1 MAQVLNLPNT
11 DYIVKVQEAGKI
23 TLDTGLAVGE
33 VIISGNLT
41 VLGTQTSV
49 YTTNT
54 DVRDNIITLNIGE
67 TNTGVTLN
75 QSGIQIDRGS
85 LVDQRMVFD
94 ETLTWTDPI
103 SETLKYGAFTF
114 QSLSG
119 ETTGLRVN
127 SISTGGGDLYLIN
140 GGLGVISVT
149 GTSDYEANV
158 TDDDHIPNK
167 KYVDS
172 EILSKLA
179 SIFQPRIE
187 QGVAS
192 KSYVEVSDFE
202 TSAQPSIINFAIDNS
217 IVGTITKDNFEFGE
231 LRIQHNQIETTTSD
245 RQLVL
250 SAPGTG
256 GILVNDN
263 MTISLTPGLND
274 SIVDPSIPE
283 SGIKLYA
290 KSPETGGTGL
300 FFKHSATKSG
310 EIMSRQSALLFSML
324 F

>member
-11 DYIVKVQEAGKI
+11 DYIVKVRDAGTI
-23 TLDTGLAVGE
+23 YLDTGLTHGQV
-33 VIISGNLT
+33 VISGNLT
-41 VLGTQTSV
+41 VLGTQT
-49 YTTNT
+49 YIATTNT
-54 DVRDNIITLNIGE
+54 KLTDNIILLNDGE
-67 TNTGVTLN
+67 TNAGVTLN

-85 LVDQRMVFD
+85 LVDQKMVFD

-103 SETLKYGAFTF
+103 SETLKTGAFTF

-119 ETTGLRVN
+119 ETTGLRIN

-149 GTSDYEANV
+149 GTSDYEVNV

-167 KYVDS
+167 KYVDD
-172 EILSKLA
+172 EILSQLS

-187 QGVAS
+187 QGVIS
-192 KSYVEVSDFE
+192 KTYVEVRDFE
-202 TSAQPSIINFAIDNS
+202 TSTQPSIINFAIDNVV
-217 IVGTITKDNFEFGE
+217 VGNITQDNFEFGE
-231 LRIQHNQIETTTSD
+231 IRIQNNQIETISSD
-245 RQLVL
+245 QQLIL

-263 MTISLTPGLND
+263 MTLSLTPGLND
-274 SIVDPSIPE
+274 SIVDPSIPD

-290 KSPETGGTGL
+290 KNSETGGTGL
-300 FFKHSATKSG
+300 FFKHSNTKSG

>member
-11 DYIVKVQEAGKI
+11 DYIVKVREAGTI
-23 TLDTGLAVGE
+23 TLDTGLALGE
-33 VIISGNLT
+33 VVISGNLT

-54 DVRDNIITLNIGE
+54 DLRDNIITLNIGE
-67 TNTGVTLN
+67 TNAGITLN

-85 LVDQRMVFD
+85 LVDQKIVFD

-103 SETLKYGAFTF
+103 SETLKTGAFTF

-119 ETTGLRVN
+119 ETTGLRIN

-172 EILSKLA
+172 EILNKLA

-202 TSAQPSIINFAIDNS
+202 TSAQPSIINFAIDNN
-217 IVGTITKDNFEFGE
+217 VVATITKDNFEFGE
-231 LRIQHNQIETTTSD
+231 IRIQNNQIETTTSD
-245 RQLVL
+245 QQLVL

-263 MTISLTPGLND
+263 MTISLTPGIDD
-274 SIVDPSIPE
+274 SIVDPSIPN

-290 KSPETGGTGL
+290 KNPETGGTGL
-300 FFKHSATKSG
+300 FFKHSNTKSG
-310 EIMSRQSALLFSML
+310 EVMSRQSALLFSML